1 MLSEGYQTEY
11 GEAFLEVH
19 ADSLCEGDS
28 VLIFDDLIATGGTL
42 LAAAN
47 LVRRTGAQV
56 FEAAAI
62 IDLPELD
69 GSRRLQAAGV
79 PTFCLTEFSLSEY

>member
-1 MLSEGYQTEY
+1 VLAQAYETEY
-11 GEAFLEVH
+11 GEALLEVH

-42 LAAAN
+42 LAAAQ
-47 LVRRTGAQV
+47 LVRRMGASV

-62 IDLPELD
+62 IDLPELG
-69 GSRRLQAAGV
+69 GSTKLNDAQI
-79 PTFCLTEFSLSEY
+79 PTYSLTAFALDEQ